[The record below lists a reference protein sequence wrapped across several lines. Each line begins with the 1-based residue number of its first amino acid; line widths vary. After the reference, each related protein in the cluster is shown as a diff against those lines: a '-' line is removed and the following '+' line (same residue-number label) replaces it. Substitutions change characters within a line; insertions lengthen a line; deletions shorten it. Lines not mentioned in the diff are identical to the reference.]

1 MATRYLA
8 LNAHLASGGSF
19 DPTAN
24 NLRYVLCDGGYTP
37 NTAVGGDQFLT
48 DIPAGSRLATSEPLT
63 GVTVTGRTVNANDG
77 TLTDPGGGDEGTLM
91 VLYQDTGTEGTSR
104 LINHFAVSHILDGT
118 DDVISISAD
127 GLYEI

>member
-1 MATRYLA
+1 MATRFQS

-24 NLRYVLCDGGYTP
+24 NLRYVLCDSGYTP
-37 NTAVGGDQFLT
+37 DDAVGGDEFLD
-48 DIPAGSRLATSEPLT
+48 DIPAAARLATSEPLT
-63 GVTVTGRTVNANDG
+63 GVTVTGRTVDANDG

-91 VLYQDTGTEGTSR
+91 VLYQDTGTEETSR

-118 DDVISISAD
+118 DDNIQINAE
-127 GLYEI
+127 GLYQI